1 VEALGPSNQG
11 LSELAQAKTLSI
23 RNGGPTEDAGVAA
36 CFGVIRPT
44 THLSLLAEGVSNM
57 KRFMF
62 VSFAFALLASAVSL
76 AQDAATPPNTTA
88 SAQAKQDAKT
98 VKPKTVTGCLTK
110 GNQPGEVT
118 LTAADGKT
126 WDLRSDSVK
135 LEEHIGHQV
144 SATGTVTHET
154 KAEEKKEGQVE
165 KAASKEAY
173 GDLNVTEVKMV
184 SETCTK

>member
-1 VEALGPSNQG
+1 
-11 LSELAQAKTLSI
+11 
-23 RNGGPTEDAGVAA
+23 
-36 CFGVIRPT
+36 
-44 THLSLLAEGVSNM
+44 
-57 KRFMF
+57 
-62 VSFAFALLASAVSL
+62 LASAVSL

-88 SAQAKQDAKT
+88 SAQATQDAKP

-110 GNQPGEVT
+110 GDQPGEVT
-118 LTAADGKT
+118 LTTAEGKT

-135 LEEHIGHQV
+135 LGEHIGHQV
-144 SATGTVTHET
+144 SATGTVTHEM
-154 KAEEKKEGQVE
+154 KAEEKKEGQME